1 MSMTGFASHERNT
14 DNGVIQVELRSVN
27 QRYLELH
34 FKLADVF
41 RAQESQAR
49 EMLKAKLGRGKVEC
63 RINLAKATAE
73 AGLELN
79 HSVLQHIAA
88 SVKTASEYFP
98 ETQVVNMLDVL
109 QMPGVVTTPVLDADA
124 LAQDVV
130 GVLEVAIEA
139 LIEARAREGEKLS
152 TMILERLTEV
162 EALVLTVKPML
173 PNMVKAYQEKLLAKL
188 EEVQLS
194 NEPERLHQEMVLYA
208 QRVDVDEEL
217 SRLDSH
223 VHEVKRILAAGGMV
237 GKKLDFLMQEMNREA
252 NTLGSKSVA
261 IETTQIAMQ
270 LKVLIEQMREQI
282 QNIE

>member
-34 FKLADVF
+34 FKLADAF
-41 RAQESQAR
+41 RTQESQAR

-73 AGLELN
+73 EGLELN

-98 ETQVVNMLDVL
+98 ETQAVNMLDVI
-109 QMPGVVTTPVLDADA
+109 QMPGVVTAQVLDADV
-124 LAQDVV
+124 LAQDFV

-152 TMILERLTEV
+152 AMILERLTEV

-188 EEVQLS
+188 EEVKLS
-194 NEPERLHQEMVLYA
+194 NDQERLHQEMVLYA

-282 QNIE
+282 QNIA

>member
-34 FKLADVF
+34 FKLADAF
-41 RAQESQAR
+41 RTQESQAR
-49 EMLKAKLGRGKVEC
+49 EMLKAKLGRGKLEC

-73 AGLELN
+73 EGLELN

-98 ETQVVNMLDVL
+98 ETQAVNMLDVL
-109 QMPGVVTTPVLDADA
+109 QMPGVLTTQVLDADV
-124 LAQDVV
+124 LAQDFV

-139 LIEARAREGEKLS
+139 LIEARVREGEKLS
-152 TMILERLTEV
+152 AMILERLTEV

-188 EEVQLS
+188 EEVKLS
-194 NEPERLHQEMVLYA
+194 NDQERLHQEMVLYT
-208 QRVDVDEEL
+208 QRIDVDEEL

-223 VHEVKRILAAGGMV
+223 VHEVKRILATGGMV

-282 QNIE
+282 QNIA

>member
-237 GKKLDFLMQEMNREA
+237 GKKLDFLMQE
-252 NTLGSKSVA
+252 
-261 IETTQIAMQ
+261 IAMQ

-282 QNIE
+282 QNIA

>member
-34 FKLADVF
+34 FKLADAF
-41 RAQESQAR
+41 RTQESQAR

-73 AGLELN
+73 EGLELN

-98 ETQVVNMLDVL
+98 ETQAVNMLDVI
-109 QMPGVVTTPVLDADA
+109 QMPGVVTAQVLDADV
-124 LAQDVV
+124 LAQDFV

-139 LIEARAREGEKLS
+139 LIEARVREGEKLS
-152 TMILERLTEV
+152 AMILERLTEV

-188 EEVQLS
+188 EEVKLS
-194 NEPERLHQEMVLYA
+194 NDQERLHQEMVLYA

-217 SRLDSH
+217 SRLESH

-282 QNIE
+282 QNIA

>member
-34 FKLADVF
+34 FKLADAF
-41 RAQESQAR
+41 RTQESQAR

-73 AGLELN
+73 EGLELN

-98 ETQVVNMLDVL
+98 ETQAANMLDVI
-109 QMPGVVTTPVLDADA
+109 QMPGVVTAQVLDADV
-124 LAQDVV
+124 LAQDFV

-152 TMILERLTEV
+152 AMILERLTEV

-188 EEVQLS
+188 EEVKLS
-194 NEPERLHQEMVLYA
+194 NDQERLHQEMVLYA

-282 QNIE
+282 QNIA

>member
-34 FKLADVF
+34 FKLADAF
-41 RAQESQAR
+41 RTQESQAR
-49 EMLKAKLGRGKVEC
+49 EMLKAKLGRGKLEC
-63 RINLAKATAE
+63 RINLAKAMAE
-73 AGLELN
+73 EGLELN

-98 ETQVVNMLDVL
+98 ETQAVNMLDVL
-109 QMPGVVTTPVLDADA
+109 QMPGVVTTQVLDADV
-124 LAQDVV
+124 LAQDFV

-152 TMILERLTEV
+152 AMILERLTEV

-173 PNMVKAYQEKLLAKL
+173 PNMAKAYQEKLLAKL
-188 EEVQLS
+188 EEVKLS
-194 NEPERLHQEMVLYA
+194 NDQERLHQEMVLYA

-282 QNIE
+282 QNIA

>member
-34 FKLADVF
+34 FKLADAF
-41 RAQESQAR
+41 RTQESQAR

-73 AGLELN
+73 EGLELN

-98 ETQVVNMLDVL
+98 ETQAVNMLDL
-109 QMPGVVTTPVLDADA
+109 IQMPGVVTAQVLDADV
-124 LAQDVV
+124 LAQDFV

-139 LIEARAREGEKLS
+139 LIEARVREGEKLS
-152 TMILERLTEV
+152 AMILERLTEV
-162 EALVLTVKPML
+162 EALVLIVKPML

-188 EEVQLS
+188 EEVKLS
-194 NEPERLHQEMVLYA
+194 NDQERLHQEMVLYA
-208 QRVDVDEEL
+208 QRIDVDEEL
-217 SRLDSH
+217 SRLESH

-261 IETTQIAMQ
+261 TETTQIAMQ

-282 QNIE
+282 QNIA